1 LEYYINKIGGISKSL
16 LFSFDPET
24 HFFKFP
30 ELNTN
35 ILFPLFVSNNANEK
49 DWIIVRERIG
59 GVNATTNFFHCS
71 NVEKLIQI
79 LKFKY
84 ICIKGHWAR
93 LGDLHFV
100 NIGVL
105 EEICSL
111 LNIDLTSSNHTAS
124 ELIEKLKKH
133 ARGIPTEVDSSFLIA
148 KQFDDAPRSNLDDK
162 FILSPVNS
170 FMRMSAVKLNWI
182 ENVIRSVGLTFG
194 SELVQ
199 CAWLYKKEG
208 KPFLFI

>member
-1 LEYYINKIGGISKSL
+1 M
-16 LFSFDPET
+16 FAFDPET
-24 HFFKFP
+24 HFFKLP

-49 DWIIVRERIG
+49 AWIIVRKRIG
-59 GVNATTNFFHCS
+59 GVNSTTNFFHCS
-71 NVEKLIQI
+71 NVEKLIQV

-84 ICIKGHWAR
+84 ICIKGHWSG

-100 NIGVL
+100 NIRVL

-111 LNIDLTSSNHTAS
+111 LNIDLTSSNHNAS

-133 ARGIPTEVDSSFLIA
+133 ARGIPTDVDLSFFIA
-148 KQFDDAPRSNLDDK
+148 KQFDNAPRGNFDDK

-170 FMRMSAVKLNWI
+170 FMRMSAEKLSWT
-182 ENVIRSVGLTFG
+182 ENIIRSVGLTFG

-208 KPFLFI
+208 KLFLFINRCSNN